1 MSMAWTWARTEWR
14 RRAGSLALL
23 AVLVTLRR
31 RRHDRRRGRCSPR
44 RQRVRAL
51 RRRHRRARACRPTA
65 SPVRKHGHRSP
76 VDGATSAFAEASADP
91 SVRSGQRMA
100 AMAVAATP
108 EADAFAFAFAEH
120 RGEPASPF
128 IVEGRMFD
136 LDDPH
141 EVLVNES
148 GAAAFGVGVGDR
160 LVLGTVGWDQ
170 LDTYLAQAGV
180 VDERNGP
187 RVAVTVVGIH
197 RTAVDVAQQ
206 DDPFIALGPA
216 FLERYGDEVIHCTCI
231 DSFDVEPGEEERA
244 VQQIGRLYEPA
255 GYVVGLEEGGAL
267 PEHAGNGIDVE
278 VTAMRLLAVA
288 AGIAGLVVVAQAMGR
303 QADGS
308 ADDRAVAT
316 ALGATSGQQLLAGVI
331 AVAPAIAVGA
341 VGSVARR
348 DRSERADAPRPRP
361 PPGDRSRRADRRGR
375 AGRRRRR
382 RRHARSGDARWP
394 SRGERYAGVVPAARR
409 FVGLPAGLSAA
420 GLLGMALATRPDR
433 RRRLAA
439 GGAIVATAVGVAGVL
454 GVWSFEP
461 SRDRLVT
468 EGRLFG
474 ADADLAWRGEP
485 DEADR
490 AVEVAASSPGV
501 EAVGVRWGLDADLEL
516 AGPDGSIDRHCRR
529 PRRRVGLGRPD
540 DRPRQGAGRP
550 GRGRPRSPHPRRAR
564 RRPRRHR
571 VAQRSRRPH
580 LADGGR
586 RGGRVGHRRGRRRHR
601 GVDGRLCAG

>member
-23 AVLVTLRR
+23 AVLVTLA
-31 RRHDRRRGRCSPR
+31 GGVPI
-44 RQRVRAL
+44 AAAAGA
-51 RRRHRRARACRPTA
+51 RRADTA
-65 SPVRKHGHRSP
+65 FERF
-76 VDGATSAFAEASADP
+76 VDATGEPDVQADGFASSQAWTPESGQRATSAFAEASADP
-91 SVRSGQRMA
+91 TVRSGQRMA

-180 VDERNGP
+180 VDERDGP

-231 DSFDVEPGEEERA
+231 DSFDVVPGEEERA

-267 PEHAGNGIDVE
+267 PEHAGNGIGVE
-278 VTAMRLLAVA
+278 VTAMRLLAAA
-288 AGIAGLVVVAQAMGR
+288 AGIAGLVVVAQAMSR

-316 ALGATSGQQLLAGVI
+316 ALGATSGQQLLAGMM
-331 AVAPAIAVGA
+331 AVAPAIAAGA
-341 VGSVARR
+341 VGSVLAAIGLSSLTPRGLARR
-348 DRSERADAPRPRP
+348 LEID
-361 PPGDRSRRADRRGR
+361 PGVRIDSVVLVAGAVAVVTLGAGMLLAITRRAV
-375 AGRRRRR
+375 RRR
-382 RRHARSGDARWP
+382 
-394 SRGERYAGVVPAARR
+394 VPAARR
-409 FVGLPAGLSAA
+409 FVSLPPGLSAA
-420 GLLGMALATRPDR
+420 GLARDGPGDSAGPSPTAGGGRRDRGDRGRHRRGARRVVVRVEPQPPGDGGQAVR
-433 RRRLAA
+433 RRRRH
-439 GGAIVATAVGVAGVL
+439 GVA
-454 GVWSFEP
+454 
-461 SRDRLVT
+461 
-468 EGRLFG
+468 
-474 ADADLAWRGEP
+474 
-485 DEADR
+485 
-490 AVEVAASSPGV
+490 
-501 EAVGVRWGLDADLEL
+501 
-516 AGPDGSIDRHCRR
+516 
-529 PRRRVGLGRPD
+529 
-540 DRPRQGAGRP
+540 
-550 GRGRPRSPHPRRAR
+550 RRA
-564 RRPRRHR
+564 
-571 VAQRSRRPH
+571 
-580 LADGGR
+580 
-586 RGGRVGHRRGRRRHR
+586 
-601 GVDGRLCAG
+601 